1 MQYHNILR
9 EYLRDYALPA
19 MLDLGWTFK
28 AAKSYGWKGAQRPEY
43 QIDQPL
49 RTHILNGL
57 YGLTRLLEYLQ
68 AMNYYHISDGD
79 FKRALVLYT
88 LHDAY
93 KDNDLARRRTGTS
106 DFSVPLEAIEELLD
120 QTRLRLF
127 VAMKAEDIRAAMVSL
142 LRRPLCDNTVL
153 ASRSSSY
160 WS

>member
-9 EYLRDYALPA
+9 DYLHDYALPA
-19 MLDLGWTFK
+19 MLDLGWAFK

-68 AMNYYHISDGD
+68 ARNYYHISDGD
-79 FKRALVLYT
+79 FKRALALYT

-93 KDNDLARRRTGTS
+93 KDNDLARSRTGTS

-120 QTRLRLF
+120 QTHLHPF
-127 VAMKAEDIRAAMVSL
+127 ITMKADEIRPAVVSL
-142 LRRPLCDNTVL
+142 LTDN
-153 ASRSSSY
+153 APDSSSPTPPP
-160 WS
+160 